1 MIYLAGYAAERT
13 AGCGMKEV
21 NLRLRLFKRLFSN
34 GVLVFLKQTVFSYM
48 RPKNAAEF
56 LISMK

>member
-1 MIYLAGYAAERT
+1 MIYLAGYAAEKA

-34 GVLVFLKQTVFSYM
+34 NILIFLKQTVFSYM
-48 RPKNAAEF
+48 RPQNRRGF
-56 LISMK
+56 FISMK